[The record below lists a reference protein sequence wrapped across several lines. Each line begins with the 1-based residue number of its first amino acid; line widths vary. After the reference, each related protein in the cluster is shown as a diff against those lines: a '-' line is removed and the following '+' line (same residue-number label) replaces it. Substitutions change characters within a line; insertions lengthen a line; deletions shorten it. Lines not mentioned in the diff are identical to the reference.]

1 MTTSTTI
8 SSLAASVGISA
19 DTLRYYERVGL
30 LEPAGRSDAG
40 YRLYDEASAE
50 RLRFIKGL
58 QRMGLHL
65 GDIKELLDV
74 QDRGSCPCGHTK
86 VLVERRLADV
96 QAEIRQLRAVR
107 AQLLLLKRRNAQ
119 CMDASAADWSCAING
134 SEGGET

>member
-1 MTTSTTI
+1 VTTTTTTTTTI
-8 SSLAASVGISA
+8 STLAASVGISA

-40 YRLYDEASAE
+40 YRLYDELSAE

-74 QDRGSCPCGHTK
+74 RDRG
-86 VLVERRLADV
+86 
-96 QAEIRQLRAVR
+96 
-107 AQLLLLKRRNAQ
+107 
-119 CMDASAADWSCAING
+119 
-134 SEGGET
+134 

>member
-1 MTTSTTI
+1 MTMTTI
-8 SSLAASVGISA
+8 SELAGTLGLRS

-30 LEPAGRSDAG
+30 LQPTGRSAAG

-58 QRMGLHL
+58 QRMGLRL

-74 QDRGSCPCGHTK
+74 RDRGQCPCGHTE

-96 QAEIRQLRAVR
+96 QVEIEELEAVR
-107 AQLLLLKRRNAQ
+107 AQLLVLKRRNSD
-119 CMDASAADWSCAING
+119 CMDATTADWSCAINV
-134 SEGGET
+134 EKGGGT